1 MKRIISIA
9 LVILTL
15 SLCLCSCG
23 KAELTYGEY
32 EAEYNSETGTQ
43 PYVRILP
50 EGRAAFGYKGAHDR
64 TSRASY
70 TFDEKTNL
78 ITVSLGSYGGV
89 LVFEIKSDKLVFVQE
104 GSSGIQNFNGI
115 PGITDGQ
122 ELLVK
127 TTYAY

>member
-32 EAEYNSETGTQ
+32 EAELNAETSIQ
-43 PYVRILP
+43 PYLRIIP
-50 EGRAAFGYKGAHDR
+50 DGRAAFGYKGAHDR
-64 TSRASY
+64 TIRATY
-70 TFDEKTNL
+70 TYNEEANL
-78 ITVSLGSYGGV
+78 ITVSIGKSGGV
-89 LVFEIKSDKLVFVQE
+89 LVFEIKEDKLVFTQE
-104 GSSGIQNFNGI
+104 GSSGIQEFNGI